1 MNQEPE
7 FRPDGYWGMRQ
18 SYTKKEQDRIDFV
31 RRNYELAMEAGD
43 EKATN
48 HWQEQLIR
56 GKERLVASQKEF
68 DEKTAN
74 RIWPGEENF
83 PTQKQQKG
91 LRELRIA
98 MAEDGDEGGPKPKP
112 SSKPVITGAGFRK
125 PKGGGAPVK
134 VSDAVL
140 KANAEAA
147 KAKVAADRAALGATD
162 KPKLAADGL
171 DLIRQAKEKRFG
183 RVEPSN
189 VPPKS
194 NTANIIP
201 RQEAIDEARALEEA
215 AKEKAFA
222 DRQAFEE
229 RQLERAASKKLLE
242 ERRADAAKLKE
253 AKRAAAAEKKAM
265 IAAGEPLD
273 PNMSSKPTKPPKT
286 IPPATAAQVLG
297 GTEGPALAQPI
308 PDVEADFDDTPE
320 ARAARLEEDRQADN
334 RAAYERLKNEKAT
347 LAAEKEAKKLLKAEE
362 LAKKQSS
369 MIDYNGKPTHPSN
382 LSALELDRLL
392 EERSPIKGK
401 DFGVRFDTRKLNE
414 DNPKHM
420 AWKKHV
426 QELLALEAEKKSRTE
441 RAATQTEVNAAKP
454 PKISERQSEQLR
466 IIQAAKDEAAR
477 RNAPAP
483 RLAPAEQLGTPPPA
497 PTATPVVDV
506 DPAVAERAARRAA
519 ALAELAALDAAEAPR
534 LATPTETVTTPEGLK
549 ITRPAAPAPPA
560 GLTPEQLAS
569 LAEADAW
576 EAARKAKPEKG
587 RTAPVAPPAANPP
600 RQTPPAGTGQGG
612 ALGGGIGPG
621 GGGIPPSAALGFGG
635 LVFGMS
641 MKDLNAA
648 MAEAGEDVAGRTASQ
663 RDPGSN
669 NQAQREMAQ
678 KYLEKKALEQSL
690 RPPTK
695 RGLEPINW
703 DGAMLFRKMQGG
715 D

>member
-1 MNQEPE
+1 MNQEPN
-7 FRPDGYWGMRQ
+7 FRPDGYWGMRRE
-18 SYTKKEQDRIDFV
+18 YTRKEQERVDSV

-43 EKATN
+43 TKATN
-48 HWQEQLIR
+48 HWQEQLIKS
-56 GKERLVASQKEF
+56 KERLLASQSEF
-68 DEKTAN
+68 DIKTAN
-74 RIWPGEENF
+74 HFWPGDDF
-83 PTQKQQKG
+83 PSQKQQQG

-98 MAEDGDEGGPKPKP
+98 MAESGEAGGPTPKP
-112 SSKPVITGAGFRK
+112 SVKPVITGSGFRK
-125 PKGGGAPVK
+125 PKGGGDPVK
-134 VSDAVL
+134 VSDAIL

-147 KAKVAADRAALGATD
+147 KAKVAADKAALGATD

-222 DRQAFEE
+222 DRQAYEE

-253 AKRAAAAEKKAM
+253 SKRAAAAEKKAM

-273 PNMSSKPTKPPKT
+273 PNMSSKPTKT

-297 GTEGPALAQPI
+297 GTEGPTLAQPILDI
-308 PDVEADFDDTPE
+308 PDVEADIPGDTPE
-320 ARAARLEEDRQADN
+320 DRAARMKELAAEEN
-334 RAAYERLKNEKAT
+334 RAAYERIANEKAT
-347 LAAEKEAKKLLKAEE
+347 LAAENEAKKLLKAEE
-362 LAKKQSS
+362 IAKKQAS

-382 LSALELDRLL
+382 LSALELDRLI
-392 EERSPIKGK
+392 EERSALKGK
-401 DFGVRFDTRKLNE
+401 DFGVRFDTRKLKE

-426 QELLALEAEKKSRTE
+426 QELLALETEQKSRAD

-454 PKISERQSEQLR
+454 PKISDRQSEQQR

-497 PTATPVVDV
+497 PTATPVVAT

-534 LATPTETVTTPEGLK
+534 LATPTVTVTTPEGLK
-549 ITRPAAPAPPA
+549 TPAAPA
-560 GLTPEQLAS
+560 GYTPEQLAS

-587 RTAPVAPPAANPP
+587 RTAPVAPPTENPA
-600 RQTPPAGTGQGG
+600 RQTPSAGTGRGG
-612 ALGGGIGPG
+612 ALGGGSGPG
-621 GGGIPPSAALGFGG
+621 SGGIPPSAAHGFGG

-641 MKDLNAA
+641 MKDLNDS
-648 MAEAGEDVAGRTASQ
+648 MAESGEDSVGRTASQ
-663 RDPGSN
+663 RDPSLN
-669 NQAQREMAQ
+669 NPRQSELATKYMEAKVLRE
-678 KYLEKKALEQSL
+678 SL
-690 RPPTK
+690 RPPNRK
-695 RGLEPINW
+695 QHLEPINW